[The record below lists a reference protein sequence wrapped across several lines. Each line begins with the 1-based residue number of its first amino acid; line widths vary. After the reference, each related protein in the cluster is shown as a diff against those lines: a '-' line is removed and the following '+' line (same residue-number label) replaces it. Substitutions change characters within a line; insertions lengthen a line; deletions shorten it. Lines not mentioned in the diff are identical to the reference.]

1 VEAIILNTYH
11 PVIGRLSIVEVIIL
25 NTCHPVIGRLSNIN
39 LNFFY
44 GYRLNFPVIKKPR
57 YEALSPDGDDPLS
70 LSQSHRNSP
79 QNSLE
84 DDPYEF
90 SDMFFPHI

>member
-1 VEAIILNTYH
+1 
-11 PVIGRLSIVEVIIL
+11 
-25 NTCHPVIGRLSNIN
+25 

-90 SDMFFPHI
+90 SDNYFVFKRGNNTININLNFEQELL

>member
-1 VEAIILNTYH
+1 MRE
-11 PVIGRLSIVEVIIL
+11 
-25 NTCHPVIGRLSNIN
+25 NIN

-44 GYRLNFPVIKKPR
+44 GYRLNFPVIKKAR

-90 SDMFFPHI
+90 SDEASRNPATITNRKLRDSQNDGFHNRKSPYGRMVSV